1 MKITID
7 FIDESSSRLYTC
19 DAIRNFVGP
28 RSDSW
33 YCDLG
38 GSCSGHLRRVGLFLI
53 VYGCLWLFIIYIL
66 ESLQKNVKQCSK
78 HLSTLSLGGRM
89 MLFQR
94 MSYDS
99 DSKEPQEIFSI
110 PETGTATPK
119 TWSGA
124 VACSDSNHVSFSTW
138 LFEGPLGALPQPSVE
153 F

>member
-53 VYGCLWLFIIYIL
+53 VYHLHFGVIAKERQTVFKT
-66 ESLQKNVKQCSK
+66 SLSSQPRWSYDAFPKNVIRFGQ
-78 HLSTLSLGGRM
+78 
-89 MLFQR
+89 QR
-94 MSYDS
+94 
-99 DSKEPQEIFSI
+99 
-110 PETGTATPK
+110 TPRDFLH
-119 TWSGA
+119 T
-124 VACSDSNHVSFSTW
+124 
-138 LFEGPLGALPQPSVE
+138 
-153 F
+153 